1 MCWHYDHTKARS
13 VKGINL
19 LNALYHCQSRS
30 IPVAF
35 EVAAK
40 PCQYCDLLTRQVKRR
55 SEKTKNEL
63 MREMIGACIHNALK
77 FRFVLMDSWFSAQE
91 NFEYI
96 TAKGKHFIAA
106 LKGNRLVAV
115 DELEFA

>member
-1 MCWHYDHTKARS
+1 MTTIAKLAQS
-13 VKGINL
+13 GEGINL
-19 LNALYHCQSRS
+19 LNALYHCTGHAM
-30 IPVAF
+30 PVAF
-35 EVAAK
+35 ELMTK
-40 PCQYCDLLTRQVKRR
+40 PRPYCNLKTRQIKRR

-96 TAKGKHFIAA
+96 TDKASTSSPRSRATGS
-106 LKGNRLVAV
+106 
-115 DELEFA
+115 